1 MCPRDNSGVGADT
14 GLLILSPGTDSE
26 RAVPVPERLFVGRE
40 CAGIE
45 PSRCLIIDRP
55 NVSRDHLE
63 LRADPVLGTT
73 LIDLSTNGTWVN
85 GRRVERGEP
94 LALSDGDR
102 IELGDLE
109 LEFRAPPEARAAAAD
124 NLTII
129 APIANRLAVAV
140 GDVVGYTAMTERH
153 GAEPV
158 AGVMESLFG
167 SLQELL
173 RKRGGTVGNYVGDA
187 LFAAWDVRRDRQATA
202 SAVAFALDAAELVAS
217 GAFAT
222 ELGGTEDV
230 SLQMG
235 WAVTVGDAVSG
246 RPTRASESIHGDAL
260 NLAFRLASVAGRD
273 GRPPVLVTPEVVAGA
288 PKAADYEPLG
298 ELSVKGRS
306 SGAITFAAG
315 RPKPG
320 G

>member
-1 MCPRDNSGVGADT
+1 VGADT
-14 GLLILSPGTDSE
+14 DWLIISPGTDAE

-40 CAGIE
+40 CAGIDA
-45 PSRCLIIDRP
+45 SRRLIIDRP
-55 NVSRDHLE
+55 KVSRDHFE
-63 LRADPVLGTT
+63 LRADPLVGTT

-102 IELGDLE
+102 IEVGDIE
-109 LEFRAPPEARAAAAD
+109 LEFRAPSEARAALD
-124 NLTII
+124 PSLTIVT
-129 APIANRLAVAV
+129 PNVTRLAVAV

-158 AGVMESLFG
+158 AGVMETLFG
-167 SLQELL
+167 SLQKLL
-173 RKRGGTVGNYVGDA
+173 QTRRGTVGNYVGDA
-187 LFAAWDVRRDRQATA
+187 LFAAWDVRRDPQATA
-202 SAVAFALDAAELVAS
+202 SAVAFALDAAELVTS

-222 ELGGTEDV
+222 ELGGIGAV
-230 SLQMG
+230 SLRMG

-298 ELSVKGRS
+298 ELSVRGRS
-306 SGAITFAAG
+306 SGAIAFAAG
-315 RPKPG
+315 RTSADG